1 MSKSSPNPNS
11 SPSMFQTDFPSSEFS
26 ARRQDVFD
34 RIGSNAVAV
43 LQGASPR
50 GELELFRQSNEF
62 YYLCGIEVPYAYLL
76 LDARSRKTILYLPK
90 RNIDQERSEGPILN
104 ADDTDLAEKL
114 TGVDEV
120 RRTEEFSADIADAET
135 VYVPQGSESEK
146 HHNPLDLLNTHPTR
160 ETRFIQR
167 LKDFCPQVKLQ
178 DLSPIIFSLRT
189 LKSPNE
195 IKLMQ
200 CAGQLT
206 GLAVTE
212 SMRCTKPGI
221 MEFQLRSVADFI
233 FLANGAKGGGY
244 PAIIA
249 GGANAWYGHYFRNNC
264 ELQDG
269 DLVLMDYAPDYGY
282 YTSDIGRMWPINGE
296 YTAWQRELYGF
307 IVEYHKT
314 LLKLIRPDVLASQIM
329 DEAAITM
336 EDLINRTNFSKD
348 YYEKA
353 ARKALEFR
361 GHLSHTVGMDVHDRG
376 DYRSQ
381 PLVTGTVFS
390 VDPMMWIPEE
400 KLYIRV
406 EDTVIVTENGMENLT
421 QLAPLELDDV
431 EIVMKEKGIL
441 ENHHLIK
448 YFE

>member
-1 MSKSSPNPNS
+1 MSESSSNPTS
-11 SPSMFQTDFPSSEFS
+11 SALLFQTDFPPSEF
-26 ARRQDVFD
+26 ATRRKRVFNQMED
-34 RIGSNAVAV
+34 NTIAV
-43 LQGASPR
+43 LQGASPI

-76 LDARSRKTILYLPK
+76 LDASSHETILYLPE
-90 RNIDQERSEGPILN
+90 RNLEQERGEGPILN
-104 ADDTDLAEKL
+104 ADDTELAGKL

-120 RRTEEFSADIADAET
+120 RKTEEFAADIAGAKT
-135 VYVPQGSESEK
+135 VYAPKGGAE
-146 HHNPLDLLNTHPTR
+146 HHNPLDLFNTHPKR
-160 ETRFIQR
+160 EAYFIQR
-167 LKDFCPQVKLQ
+167 LKDFCPQATIQ
-178 DLSPIIFSLRT
+178 DLSPIIFSLRA

-195 IKLMQ
+195 IKLMRR
-200 CAGQLT
+200 AGQLT
-206 GLAVTE
+206 GLAVE
-212 SMRCTKPGI
+212 EAMRCTKPGI
-221 MEFQLRSVADFI
+221 MEFQLRSVADFT
-233 FLANGAKGGGY
+233 FLANGARGGGY

-249 GGANAWYGHYFRNNC
+249 GGANAWHGHYFRNNC

-282 YTSDIGRMWPINGE
+282 YTSDIGRMWPINGK

-307 IVEYHKT
+307 IVEYHKV
-314 LLKLIRPDVLASQIM
+314 LLKLIRPNVLASQIM
-329 DEAAITM
+329 DEAAMEM

-353 ARKALEFR
+353 ARQALEFR

-406 EDTVIVTENGMENLT
+406 EDTVVVTENGIDNLT

-431 EIVMKEKGIL
+431 ETVMKEKGIL
-441 ENHHLIK
+441 ERLHSIE